1 MKTAT
6 SNRSST
12 NHLDGEYNKCS
23 EEFHSCLTHI
33 QDLLLTLTSD
43 QQQYPKID
51 REGIGRVLILMV
63 NHLGEL
69 RLHQNEYNSA
79 VEGLLL
85 DFKESAQDYIRFL
98 TRVTNGKY

>member
-12 NHLDGEYNKCS
+12 NHLDGEHNKCN

-33 QDLLLTLTSD
+33 QDLLLALTSD
-43 QQQYPKID
+43 QQQSPKVD
-51 REGIGRVLILMV
+51 RESIGQELILMV

-85 DFKESAQDYIRFL
+85 DFKESTEDYIRFL
-98 TRVTNGKY
+98 MKVTNGAY

>member
-1 MKTAT
+1 MSFLTNNDQH
-6 SNRSST
+6 NR
-12 NHLDGEYNKCS
+12 YC

-51 REGIGRVLILMV
+51 KESIGRVLILMV

-69 RLHQNEYNSA
+69 RLHQNEYSSSA

-85 DFKESAQDYIRFL
+85 DFKESTQDYIRFL
-98 TRVTNGKY
+98 ARVTNGAY